1 MAMSD
6 TGAVWRPLSRAM
18 LRRAPAALRPWL
30 DERGSLTAALRDA
43 CASAADCTLLAQGWR
58 AASAHESARLGLAP
72 GAPVFWRR
80 VRFTRAGRP
89 LLIGNT
95 VVPPRTLTRWP
106 ALRRLGDRPVGELV
120 FAAPGACRRQVELA
134 ATPAALVPALVSRR
148 SVIAL
153 PGCALLVEEHFL
165 PAALGLEAPPCR

>member
-6 TGAVWRPLSRAM
+6 AGAVWRPLSRAM

-30 DERGSLTAALRDA
+30 AGRGSLTAALRGA
-43 CASAADCTLLAQGWR
+43 CASAVDCTLLAQGWR
-58 AASAHESARLGLAP
+58 AASAHESVRLRLAP

-80 VRFTRAGRP
+80 VRFMRAGRP
-89 LLIGNT
+89 LLVGNT
-95 VVPPRTLTRWP
+95 VVPPRTLARWP

-120 FAAPGACRRQVELA
+120 FAVPGTCRQQVELA
-134 ATPAALVPALVSRR
+134 VAPAAQAPALASRR

-153 PGCALLVEEHFL
+153 QGGTLLVEEHFL
-165 PAALGLEAPPCR
+165 PAALSLGAPPCR

>member
-6 TGAVWRPLSRAM
+6 AGAVWRPLSRAM

-30 DERGSLTAALRDA
+30 ADRGSLTVALRGA
-43 CASAADCTLLAQGWR
+43 CAGAVDCTLLAQGWR
-58 AASAHESARLGLAP
+58 TAGAHESACLALEP
-72 GAPVFWRR
+72 GASVFWRR

-89 LLIGNT
+89 LLVGNT
-95 VVPPRTLTRWP
+95 VVPPRTLARWP

-120 FAAPGACRRQVELA
+120 FAAAGTCRQQVELA
-134 ATPAALVPALVSRR
+134 VAPAVMAPALASRR

-153 PGCALLVEEHFL
+153 QGCALLVEEHFL
-165 PAALGLEAPPCR
+165 PAALSLGAPPCR